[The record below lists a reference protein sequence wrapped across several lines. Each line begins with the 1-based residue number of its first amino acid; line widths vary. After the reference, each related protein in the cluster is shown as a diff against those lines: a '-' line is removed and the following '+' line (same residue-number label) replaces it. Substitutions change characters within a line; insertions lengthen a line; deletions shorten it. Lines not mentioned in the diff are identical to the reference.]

1 MQVQSAEKLG
11 KRSLLVMRRM
21 RYILTVAFMTLCLQP
36 AYAQDTVNSYFG
48 IKISTD
54 TLERHLQERMAE
66 LNIPGLALSIINGG
80 EVVYYNTFG
89 YADVEEQIP
98 VTDKTIFE
106 GASLSKPVFAFFVM
120 TFVEEG
126 ALDLDKPLY
135 EYYPYPDIAYDER
148 YKEITARMVLS
159 HQAGFP
165 NWREDDGGT
174 LRLHFDPGTD
184 YQYSGEGYQFLALVL
199 REIAQTDWAGLE
211 ALFQERVAEPLGL
224 EHTAFIQTPYMTA
237 NKAEP
242 YDENGTRIDWKDN
255 YWFRRNEDVFVA
267 PASIRSEP
275 TDFSKWMIAV
285 INKELLTEASY
296 AEMLK
301 PHAET
306 APILEGGIFYTL
318 GFQTPGFPFSN
329 LYVHGGD
336 NVGFEGFFALDTG
349 KDWGFVMLT
358 NSDNGQAF
366 GEQFLYWLIT
376 GPNQTAFLVVVGV
389 LAFTLLAL
397 IVFGIFIAVRRLF
410 RRVRRRPRP
419 TLG

>member
-1 MQVQSAEKLG
+1 MK
-11 KRSLLVMRRM
+11 
-21 RYILTVAFMTLCLQP
+21 YILVFVTVLYVNLASSQQP
-36 AYAQDTVNSYFG
+36 EKISSYFG
-48 IKISTD
+48 MEISTD

-66 LNIPGLALSIINGG
+66 LNIPGLSLAIINGG
-80 EVVYYNTFG
+80 EVVYENAFG
-89 YADVEEQIP
+89 YADVEKGRL
-98 VTDKTIFE
+98 VTDETIFE
-106 GASLSKPVFAFFVM
+106 GASFSKPVFAFFVM

-126 ALDLDKPLY
+126 TLDLDRPLY
-135 EYYPYPDIAYDER
+135 EYYPYPDIAHDER

-159 HQAGFP
+159 HQGGFP

-174 LRLHFDPGTD
+174 LRLHFDPGTG
-184 YQYSGEGYQFLALVL
+184 YRYSGEGYQYLALVL
-199 REIAQTDWAGLE
+199 REIENTDWAGLE

-224 EHTAFIQTPYMTA
+224 GHTVFIQTPYTRA

-242 YDENGTRIDWKDN
+242 YNASGMQINWEDD

-267 PASIRSEP
+267 PASIHSEP
-275 TDFSKWMIAV
+275 TDFSKWMLAV
-285 INKELLTEASY
+285 MNEELLTEASY

-329 LYVHGGD
+329 LYAHGGD

-349 KDWGFVMLT
+349 KDWGFVMMT

-366 GEQFLYWLIT
+366 SEEILYWLIT

-389 LAFTLLAL
+389 LALMLLVAI
-397 IVFGIFIAVRRLF
+397 IVGIIIGVRRLT
-410 RRVRRRPRP
+410 RRLRRPRP
-419 TLG
+419 VLS